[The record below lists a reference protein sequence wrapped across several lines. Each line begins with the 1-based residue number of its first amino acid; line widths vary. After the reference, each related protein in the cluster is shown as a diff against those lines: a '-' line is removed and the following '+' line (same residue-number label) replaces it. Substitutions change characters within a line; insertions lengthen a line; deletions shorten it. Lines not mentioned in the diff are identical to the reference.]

1 MYLIQP
7 QEVGH
12 AEQEKHVGGSE
23 AGQER
28 VVVVAGGREGAVPLL
43 GHLPPCKTS
52 WSLRPISSVSKSV
65 KLYLTP

>member
-1 MYLIQP
+1 MTHSMYLIQL

-28 VVVVAGGREGAVPLL
+28 VVVVAGGSEGAVSVDCWVHPCLDTT
-43 GHLPPCKTS
+43 LPAKPPG
-52 WSLRPISSVSKSV
+52 L
-65 KLYLTP
+65 